1 MSNLRTHCSPKLP
14 KFSSIFFAS
23 KSFIVICCIFM
34 FMIRVNV
41 FKGGVKFRS
50 IPFCLFAYKC
60 PSIPSPFIKN
70 AVLLPLDC
78 YQFAKITIPTLTR
91 GPLVVI
97 LSFSCTWPDWSGSSP
112 NALSLFLLHSWYHA
126 LKILLCIVCSF
137 NLCYKFIFFY
147 LSFKYSRPSFPG

>member
-1 MSNLRTHCSPKLP
+1 MFGSILRQLSLSGDEDGQFLSHWLNSLEKRASLSLKIDQVIALGSPWPGHGIRCPSLNQSVGRGNMG
-14 KFSSIFFAS
+14 FSLARPWSRANCWS
-23 KSFIVICCIFM
+23 QSVSL
-34 FMIRVNV
+34 
-41 FKGGVKFRS
+41 GGVKFRA

-97 LSFSCTWPDWSGSSP
+97 LSFSCT
-112 NALSLFLLHSWYHA
+112 
-126 LKILLCIVCSF
+126 
-137 NLCYKFIFFY
+137 
-147 LSFKYSRPSFPG
+147 